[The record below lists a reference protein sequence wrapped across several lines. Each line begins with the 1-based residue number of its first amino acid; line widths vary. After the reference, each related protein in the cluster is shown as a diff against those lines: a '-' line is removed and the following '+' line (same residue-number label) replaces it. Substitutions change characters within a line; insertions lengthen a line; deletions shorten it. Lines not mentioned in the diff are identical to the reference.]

1 MIDYLDKIKHKK
13 VLVTGGLG
21 FVGHNLVNTLLD
33 TFNCEITVVDNCLNS
48 TPDILGENLS
58 KVTFI
63 NTDVLNIEAYQE
75 VLNNANYIFHLAC
88 VQIAAS
94 SKNAEYDLE
103 VNALSTLRILEYFKK
118 NPSGNLEKFVY
129 TSSASVYGS
138 STNLPLNE
146 LSYPQVLSN
155 YAATKLLGENF
166 TMIYGKNYG
175 IPVTS
180 VRYSNVYG
188 YGQSPK
194 NPYCGVLGK
203 FIDSAL
209 NGQELPVIG
218 DGEQTRD
225 YTFVTDAV
233 QATIIAAVHPM
244 AINDVFN
251 IGTGVEISV
260 IRLAELIKEIIPT
273 IHITRLPER
282 DIDNIR
288 RRVVDI
294 EKIHQK
300 LNWTPIIN
308 IKKGIEETI
317 NWYKSNLIN
326 SKD

>member
-1 MIDYLDKIKHKK
+1 M
-13 VLVTGGLG
+13 
-21 FVGHNLVNTLLD
+21 
-33 TFNCEITVVDNCLNS
+33 
-48 TPDILGENLS
+48 
-58 KVTFI
+58 
-63 NTDVLNIEAYQE
+63 
-75 VLNNANYIFHLAC
+75 
-88 VQIAAS
+88 
-94 SKNAEYDLE
+94 
-103 VNALSTLRILEYFKK
+103 
-118 NPSGNLEKFVY
+118 
-129 TSSASVYGS
+129 
-138 STNLPLNE
+138 
-146 LSYPQVLSN
+146 
-155 YAATKLLGENF
+155 
-166 TMIYGKNYG
+166 
-175 IPVTS
+175 
-180 VRYSNVYG
+180 
-188 YGQSPK
+188 
-194 NPYCGVLGK
+194 LGK